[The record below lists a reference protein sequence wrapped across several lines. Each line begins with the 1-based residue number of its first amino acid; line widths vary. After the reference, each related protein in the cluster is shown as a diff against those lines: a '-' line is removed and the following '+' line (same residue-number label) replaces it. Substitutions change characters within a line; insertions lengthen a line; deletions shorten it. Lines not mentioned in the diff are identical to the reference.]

1 MGNSLTFN
9 GVNSA
14 DYGIVLS
21 GGGTYATPER
31 VITSVEV
38 PGRNGDIQYDEGN
51 YRNIVVTYPAGL
63 AKNFTTEYLDFIRK
77 AKSAPVYSKL
87 TDTYHPEYYR
97 YGTMIEEMTPE
108 AGTALRSGKFDLT
121 FNCKPQRYLVSGDT
135 PQTFLPEERVLPGH
149 YIYTDFASRT
159 QSDVLMRYLK
169 PLGYSSADIQSM
181 EYLVA
186 SVTVGTGQSITIE
199 AESSSPFFAC
209 VMSQDPQTASSS
221 GSLTSVC
228 YERKSFS
235 LTNFGWGSGEV
246 WIIIMRI
253 PEAKITANGT
263 PILEY
268 DYYTE
273 YTLANPTD
281 FTAQPIIRAELPY
294 NNFAD
299 YIFGLNGCSL
309 YFDHSSDTGI
319 FEVSAI
325 TIDTETMNC
334 YSLPEDNE
342 SGVMINC
349 NQYTTLSNY
358 SMSLV
363 PGNNDV
369 LVGDWCSKLHITPRW
384 WTL

>member
-38 PGRNGDIQYDEGN
+38 PGRNGNIQYDEGN
-51 YRNIVVTYPAGL
+51 YKNIVVTYPAGL
-63 AKNFTTEYLDFIRK
+63 AKDFTTEYLDFIRK
-77 AKSAPVYSKL
+77 AKSAPVYSRL

-121 FNCKPQRYLVSGDT
+121 FDCKPQRYLVSGDT
-135 PQTFLPEERVLPGH
+135 PQTFTPEERVVPSH
-149 YIYTDFASRT
+149 YVYTDMAART
-159 QSDVLMRYLK
+159 RSDVLLQYLK
-169 PLGYSSADIQSM
+169 PLGYSSADIQAM
-181 EYLVA
+181 EYLIA
-186 SVTVGTGQSITIE
+186 SVTVGTGQTISVE
-199 AESSSPFFAC
+199 SDSSSPFFAC
-209 VMSQDPQTASSS
+209 VMDQDPLTAASS
-221 GSLTSVC
+221 GSLTSAC
-228 YERKSFS
+228 YEDKRFS
-235 LTNFGWGSGEV
+235 LSSFAWGSGTV

-253 PEAKITANGT
+253 PEATVTANGT
-263 PILEY
+263 TILSY

-273 YTLANPTD
+273 YTLENPTD
-281 FTAQPIIRAELPY
+281 FTAQPVIRAVLPN

-299 YIFGLNGCSL
+299 YIFGLNDCSL
-309 YFDHSSDTGI
+309 YFDHSSEAGTFGI
-319 FEVSAI
+319 HAI
-325 TIDTETMNC
+325 TLDTETMNC
-334 YSLPEDNE
+334 YSLPADNDD
-342 SGVMINC
+342 GVMVNC
-349 NQYTTLSNY
+349 NKYVVLSNY
-358 SMSLV
+358 SMALA

-369 LVGDWCSKLHITPRW
+369 SVGDWCSTLYLTPRW

>member
-9 GVNSA
+9 GINSA

-51 YRNIVVTYPAGL
+51 YKNIVVTYPAGL
-63 AKNFTTEYLDFIRK
+63 AKDFTTEYLDFIRK

-121 FNCKPQRYLVSGDT
+121 FDCKPQRYLVSGDT
-135 PQTFLPEERVLPGH
+135 PQTFLPQEQVVPRH
-149 YIYTDFASRT
+149 YIYSDFSSRAQT
-159 QSDVLMRYLK
+159 DVLMHYLK
-169 PLGYSSADIQSM
+169 PIGYSSADIQSM

-186 SVTVGTGQSITIE
+186 SVTVGTGQSIAIK

-209 VMSQDPQTASSS
+209 VMSQDPTSASWEGLASA
-221 GSLTSVC
+221 C
-228 YERKSFS
+228 FERKNFS
-235 LTNFGWGSGEV
+235 LRRSFWGAGTV
-246 WIIIMRI
+246 WIIIMRL
-253 PEAKITANGT
+253 PEAEITANGT
-263 PILEY
+263 VILSY

-281 FTAQPIIRAELPY
+281 FTAQPIIRAELPN

-299 YIFGLNGCSL
+299 YIFGINGCSL

-319 FEVSAI
+319 FDVHAI
-325 TIDTETMNC
+325 TIDTETMNV
-334 YSLPEDNE
+334 YSLPEDNDI
-342 SGVMINC
+342 GVMVNC
-349 NQYTTLSNY
+349 NQYATLSNY
-358 SMSLV
+358 SMFLA

-384 WTL
+384 WAL